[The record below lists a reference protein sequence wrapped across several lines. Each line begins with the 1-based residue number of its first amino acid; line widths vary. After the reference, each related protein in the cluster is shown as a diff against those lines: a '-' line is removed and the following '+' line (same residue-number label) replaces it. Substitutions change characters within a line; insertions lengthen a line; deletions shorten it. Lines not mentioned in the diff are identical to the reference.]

1 MFSWNDISADKNK
14 LVKHLHD
21 KLGLEWIKEGI
32 VIRYNHIYPDTIT
45 IISDNDKKSLSLTLN
60 SEKNFVVLKSDNGSN
75 IQYKFI
81 AEKENDNIK
90 IYRDFVDIPITFAF
104 ATFRKRVRFVGTPN
118 KTALSL
124 LELGSVSFKGVDL
137 PNAEFHNVN
146 WLREK
151 ELFLITRNTIVDEKL
166 MGKDTSYEDVAK
178 IYNQLRK
185 NYESRLLF
193 NEASHFFVGEM
204 EAIRKSNLKGK
215 SRRKKLYSLGHLIYK
230 YLALYG
236 ESAFLPLII
245 WTPILIS
252 LFAIFRYAFAECSTQ
267 SDSDIISMLKD
278 INSTLTN
285 TKASSVEPTCS
296 KIDRFKDYSR
306 I

>member
-1 MFSWNDISADKNK
+1 M
-14 LVKHLHD
+14 
-21 KLGLEWIKEGI
+21 
-32 VIRYNHIYPDTIT
+32 
-45 IISDNDKKSLSLTLN
+45 
-60 SEKNFVVLKSDNGSN
+60 VLKSDNGSN

-81 AEKENDNIK
+81 AEKENENIK

-104 ATFRKRVRFVGTPN
+104 ATFRKRVRFVGTLN
-118 KTALSL
+118 KAALSL

-137 PNAEFHNVN
+137 SNTEFHNVN
-146 WLREK
+146 WLKEK
-151 ELFLITRNTIVDEKL
+151 ESFLITRNAIVDEKL

-215 SRRKKLYSLGHLIYK
+215 SRTKKLYSLGHLIYK

-236 ESAFLPLII
+236 ESAFLPLVV
-245 WTPILIS
+245 WTLLS
-252 LFAIFRYAFAECSTQ
+252 
-267 SDSDIISMLKD
+267 
-278 INSTLTN
+278 
-285 TKASSVEPTCS
+285 
-296 KIDRFKDYSR
+296 YS
-306 I
+306 

>member
-1 MFSWNDISADKNK
+1 M
-14 LVKHLHD
+14 
-21 KLGLEWIKEGI
+21 
-32 VIRYNHIYPDTIT
+32 
-45 IISDNDKKSLSLTLN
+45 
-60 SEKNFVVLKSDNGSN
+60 VLKSDNGSN

-90 IYRDFVDIPITFAF
+90 IYRNFVDIPITFAF
-104 ATFRKRVRFVGTPN
+104 ATFRKRVRFVGIPIPN
-118 KTALSL
+118 KAALSL

-137 PNAEFHNVN
+137 SNIEFHNVN
-146 WLREK
+146 WLKEK
-151 ELFLITRNTIVDEKL
+151 VLFLITRNAIVDEKL

-236 ESAFLPLII
+236 ESAFLPLVI
-245 WTPILIS
+245 WTPSII
-252 LFAIFRYAFAECSTQ
+252 AIFILLRYLLETCSVEFE
-267 SDSDIISMLKD
+267 SIIS
-278 INSTLTN
+278 S
-285 TKASSVEPTCS
+285 ATCS
-296 KIDRFKDYSR
+296 ETDPIIDSFAAYFQFPRSQNALDTIER
-306 I
+306 IISIPFLGTAFIAIRRKFERIK